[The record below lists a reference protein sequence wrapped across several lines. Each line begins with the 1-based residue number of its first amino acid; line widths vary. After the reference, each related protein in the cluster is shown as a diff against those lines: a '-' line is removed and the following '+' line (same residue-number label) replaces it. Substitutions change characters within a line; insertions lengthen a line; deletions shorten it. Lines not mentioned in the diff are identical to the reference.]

1 LKAHKVYLG
10 LGSNLGNREENL
22 QTARNFIQEKLG
34 IISSQSSI
42 YETAAW
48 GITQQNAFLNQVVE
62 VETSYS
68 PIAVLHLILQ
78 IESLM
83 GRVREIKWG
92 ARIIDIDI
100 LYYENEVF
108 STENL
113 MIPHPFIQE
122 RKFVLVPLCEVAE
135 NFIHPKLMKTN
146 LELLEKCQD
155 SGEIYLFK
163 TK

>member
-1 LKAHKVYLG
+1 LKPHKVYLG

-48 GITQQNAFLNQVVE
+48 GITQQNDFLNQVVE
-62 VETSYS
+62 AETSYS

-78 IESLM
+78 IENLM

-113 MIPHPFIQE
+113 HIPHPFIQE
-122 RKFVLVPLCEVAE
+122 RKFVLIPLCEIAE
-135 NFIHPKLMKTN
+135 NFIHPKLKKSN
-146 LELLEKCQD
+146 LELLEKCLD

-163 TK
+163 P